1 MTTTQTQTLGSI
13 ISISKGKKHSI
24 TDEPISS
31 SRRLLGI
38 DDLRNDNLL
47 RYTDDTNGIEVLPHD
62 VLIAWDGANAGTIG
76 FGKTGMIGST
86 IARLRIK
93 DGKENSTPFL
103 GLFLKSKFGYLCQTA
118 TGATIPHISR
128 QALVGIEL
136 PKVKFDDQIRI
147 AHLLS
152 KVEGLIAQRKQHL
165 QQLDELLKSVF
176 LEMFGDPVRNEK
188 AWTLSPFSK
197 LLLEIESGQSPVCE
211 AREASAREWGVL
223 KLGAV
228 TKCYFQEN
236 ENKALPAGIEPQI
249 RHEVKEGDL
258 LFGRKNTYE
267 LVGACA
273 YVFRSRQKLLMP
285 DLIFRF
291 VFRDDAEVNPIFIWK
306 LLTAESQRKKIQSLA
321 AGAAGSMPNISKTNL
336 KQAVI
341 PVPPL
346 ELQNQFAA
354 IVKKVDSIKSRYQK
368 SLTELEALYGALSQK
383 AFKGELDL
391 SRVPLPVESTTVD
404 TERLNHERH
413 EKHEISKR
421 KTGAAV

>member
-1 MTTTQTQTLGSI
+1 MRVEKLNLISKIIAGQSPESSTYNTKGDGLPFFQGKADFQDKYPRVRIWCNSKKRKEAEPGDILISVRAPVGSVNICDQKSIVGRGLSAIRPKSELHGEYLYFYLKSNEERVASLGTGSTFKAITQDTLGKVEI
-13 ISISKGKKHSI
+13 
-24 TDEPISS
+24 P
-31 SRRLLGI
+31 
-38 DDLRNDNLL
+38 
-47 RYTDDTNGIEVLPHD
+47 LPP
-62 VLIAWDGANAGTIG
+62 L
-76 FGKTGMIGST
+76 
-86 IARLRIK
+86 
-93 DGKENSTPFL
+93 
-103 GLFLKSKFGYLCQTA
+103 
-118 TGATIPHISR
+118 
-128 QALVGIEL
+128 
-136 PKVKFDDQIRI
+136 DDQIRI

-421 KTGAAV
+421 KTGVAV